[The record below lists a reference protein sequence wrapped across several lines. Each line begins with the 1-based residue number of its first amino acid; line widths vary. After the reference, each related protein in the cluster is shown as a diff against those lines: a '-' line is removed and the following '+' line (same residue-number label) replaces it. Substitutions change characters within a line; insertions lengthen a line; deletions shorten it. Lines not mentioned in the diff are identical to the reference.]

1 MKKLALHINKSYLND
16 KHDMEIMN
24 KYIKSYP
31 KYEKN
36 SFSLYNVWRVKK
48 KDEIIRSEQEELYEL
63 KEIEKRFISILR
75 QKKGN
80 GFNKKYINSLSNLL
94 YQNTKKNYA
103 YKRLKLIESNNQNS
117 FSKNNNFLITRQK
130 IKPLDLINKRLNN
143 QKYIPINYIKANST
157 KNIFKNIKFSK
168 KNNNYH
174 SYTNIKR
181 KIYFS
186 PDDIQIKEPDEIDNS
201 EETKI
206 SFFEVNNTKNKGFY
220 SPKVLKLQKKIK
232 LNLNNNN
239 NENIVNNSERV
250 SEPFRKEFFR
260 NLFNKM
266 KKEKRIFEYK
276 KYSD

>member
-1 MKKLALHINKSYLND
+1 
-16 KHDMEIMN
+16 MN

-36 SFSLYNVWRVKK
+36 SFHVWRVKK
-48 KDEIIRSEQEELYEL
+48 KDERIRSEQEELYEL

-75 QKKGN
+75 QTKGN

-206 SFFEVNNTKNKGFY
+206 SFFEVNNTKNNGFY